1 MFTCARKEGTILQQS
16 GCRYGR
22 WRVSQENTNLSA
34 STPRNSAAKTS
45 SCDTA
50 VRRDNPRQPADLLLA
65 FWVGVP
71 ES

>member
-1 MFTCARKEGTILQQS
+1 MQGRKEPFCGKVAVGMADGGFLRKTQ
-16 GCRYGR
+16 
-22 WRVSQENTNLSA
+22 TLSA
-34 STPRNSAAKTS
+34 STPRNSAAKNS